1 MFLRIG
7 DQQFALVP
15 GGVFAMGGTAF
26 RAPAGRYAPADE
38 TAFLQRYLQHLE
50 REITDVDHRLAMI
63 AEDTAVPAIEP
74 QPEPA
79 RTAAHAG

>member
-26 RAPAGRYAPADE
+26 RAPIGRYAPADE
-38 TAFLQRYLQHLE
+38 TAFLQTYLQHLE
-50 REITDVDHRLAMI
+50 REITDVDHRLATI
-63 AEDTAVPAIEP
+63 ADGLTAPAIEP
-74 QPEPA
+74 QPESH